1 MTMSNTLKAE
11 KREGTGKG
19 VARKL
24 RQGGRVPGILYGK
37 DMESVALSLDA
48 TETEHLFRA
57 ISTENT
63 IVELDIQG
71 EKGTHQTLVRE
82 IQSHPYKHELVHVD
96 FLRIQKG
103 VVVDVDVPIHL
114 TGVPDGVRLNGG
126 ILEQIIHQLPVKCIP
141 SKIPESFEVDVTH
154 LDIDDALHV
163 SDLPLGEGVEV
174 TIDPERTLC
183 LVSAPRGPTAEELE
197 AEAAAEAEAALVAD
211 APEPEVIGED
221 KADEGE
227 AE

>member
-1 MTMSNTLKAE
+1 MTMTNTLKAE

-48 TETEHLFRA
+48 TEVEHLFRA

-63 IVELDIQG
+63 IVELDIEG
-71 EKGTHQTLVRE
+71 EKGKHQTLVRE
-82 IQSHPYKHELVHVD
+82 IQSHPFKHELVHVD
-96 FLRIQKG
+96 FLRIQEG

-114 TGVPDGVRLNGG
+114 VGVPDGVRLNGG
-126 ILEQIIHQLPVKCIP
+126 VLEQIIHVLPVKCIP
-141 SKIPESFEVDVTH
+141 SKIPELFEVDVTA
-154 LDIDDALHV
+154 LDIDSALHV

-174 TIDPERTLC
+174 TIDPEQTLC
-183 LVSAPRGPTAEELE
+183 LVSAPRGPSAEELE
-197 AEAAAEAEAALVAD
+197 AEATEAAERLEAA
-211 APEPEVIGED
+211 EPEVIGESD
-221 KADEGE
+221 GE
-227 AE
+227 AGDAE